1 MNGKRHSPGLVIVW
15 EFRVRSGKRRLFEK
29 IYGPEGE
36 WAKLFRR
43 DEAYIRTEL
52 IRDAKTPARYLT
64 LDFWSSRKAYQK
76 FKIENRKEYAT
87 IDKKC
92 ESLTVSEKCLGE
104 FDSLRQLQ
112 AAAITPKAEVSD
124 RESATHIRAA
134 SPEDIPAIL
143 NLERESAPAA
153 HWPEPTY
160 RRIFEQD
167 TPHCLAFVIEDQS
180 AATGGTLHGFIIGRI
195 SAEECELENIVV
207 RRKNQSRGLG
217 SGLIDLLAAAAR
229 QQKAKNIVLEVRESN
244 TAARG
249 LYEKCRFRLT
259 GRRNAYY
266 TNPAEDAVLYTL
278 QL

>member
-1 MNGKRHSPGLVIVW
+1 MTGKRHSPGLVIVW
-15 EFRVRSGKRRLFEK
+15 EFRVYPSQRRIFEK

-36 WAKLFRR
+36 WERLFRR
-43 DEAYIRTEL
+43 NEAYIRTEL

-76 FKIENRKEYAT
+76 FKVQNRKEYAT

-104 FDSLRQLQ
+104 FDSLGQLQ
-112 AAAITPKAEVSD
+112 AASITPKAEAPD
-124 RESATHIRAA
+124 RESGTHIRAA

-143 NLERESAPAA
+143 DLERESAPAA

-167 TPHCLAFVIEDQS
+167 TPHCLAFVIQS
-180 AATGGTLHGFIIGRI
+180 AATGGTLDGFIIGRI

-217 SGLIDLLAAAAR
+217 SALINSLAAAAR
-229 QQKAKNIVLEVRESN
+229 QQKAKSIFLEVRESN

-249 LYEKCRFRLT
+249 LYEKCGFRLT
-259 GRRNAYY
+259 GRRKAYY

-278 QL
+278 LL

>member
-1 MNGKRHSPGLVIVW
+1 LS
-15 EFRVRSGKRRLFEK
+15 
-29 IYGPEGE
+29 
-36 WAKLFRR
+36 
-43 DEAYIRTEL
+43 
-52 IRDAKTPARYLT
+52 
-64 LDFWSSRKAYQK
+64 
-76 FKIENRKEYAT
+76 
-87 IDKKC
+87 
-92 ESLTVSEKCLGE
+92 
-104 FDSLRQLQ
+104 QLQ
-112 AAAITPKAEVSD
+112 AASITPKAEAPD
-124 RESATHIRAA
+124 RESGTHIRAA

-143 NLERESAPAA
+143 DLERESAPAA

-180 AATGGTLHGFIIGRI
+180 AATGGTLDGFIIGRI

-217 SGLIDLLAAAAR
+217 SGLINSLAAAAR
-229 QQKAKNIVLEVRESN
+229 QQKAKSIFLEVRESN

-249 LYEKCRFRLT
+249 LYEKCGFRLT
-259 GRRNAYY
+259 CRRKAYY